1 MKKILLVISLCFIL
15 TGCGNYAELDKLAI
29 VTGVA
34 IDKDGDDYE
43 ISYLVANSPKGQT
56 SSKEGEAKTTVYSG
70 TGETIPD
77 AAMIIEQKSPKKI
90 YLGHVNVVIISEE
103 IAKDGFFKVADWLF
117 RNPETRKQF
126 YLLLAKDEKAKNI
139 IKIISPLESFPSQS
153 IATLLESNRDSISA
167 STTTTYNNF
176 VGYVLEQ
183 GADPIVPTITIKGD
197 VKEGSDQS
205 NIETTEPTA
214 YLALGPLAIFKE
226 DKLVGYVKAK
236 ESELINLIQNKIK
249 EIKYTL
255 NYNDDDITIDSY
267 NLKTKL
273 SLKDEWHVNL
283 NITGTGNI
291 YNINSDIDISDPKEI
306 EKIEKKWNKSLQK
319 SLKKLIKK
327 MQNKY
332 KSDIFGFGNKIYS
345 TYPQKWNQVKDEWND
360 KYFKQV
366 KVTINSNLK
375 IPDTGSLKDTLTEA
389 KK

>member
-117 RNPETRKQF
+117 RNPEARKQF

-153 IATLLESNRDSISA
+153 IATLLESNRDSKSA

-389 KK
+389 RK

>member
-117 RNPETRKQF
+117 RNPEARKQF

-153 IATLLESNRDSISA
+153 IATLLESNRDSKSA

>member
-153 IATLLESNRDSISA
+153 IATLLESNRDSKSA

-183 GADPIVPTITIKGD
+183 GADPIVPTITIKGN